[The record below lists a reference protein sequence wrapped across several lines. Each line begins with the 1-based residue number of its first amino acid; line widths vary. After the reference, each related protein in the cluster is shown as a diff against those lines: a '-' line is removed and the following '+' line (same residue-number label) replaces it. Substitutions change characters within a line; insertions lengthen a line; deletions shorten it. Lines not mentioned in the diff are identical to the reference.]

1 MSFMLYDFNWKALCA
16 SSQNKLSL
24 SVCLT
29 ICRWVGDAVRGQS
42 STGQHPG
49 QESQEEGQRE
59 TAGGSQVRYTHNFF
73 PQKLHSNFSILMFLV
88 VTSCDVEAYET

>member
-1 MSFMLYDFNWKALCA
+1 MFVALCFNWKALCA
-16 SSQNKLSL
+16 SSQNKLTL
-24 SVCLT
+24 SVCLA

-59 TAGGSQVRYTHNFF
+59 TAGGSQVRSTHFF
-73 PQKLHSNFSILMFLV
+73 YSQKLYGNFSILMFLV